1 MSKLNIKMVPLSA
14 IDYAINEA
22 TEGWH
27 QFLDTDE
34 MKVVAVPEDREEV
47 GDLYVPDEEIVKL
60 IIEDKDG
67 RFILM
72 PPAEEV
78 EDLDMIY
85 DFSTKEGVRAY
96 GTIWCQEHGF
106 SVFDDL
112 NLIGYGKK

>member
-1 MSKLNIKMVPLSA
+1 MSELNIKMVPLSA

-22 TEGWH
+22 SEGWN
-27 QFLDTDE
+27 QFLDTEE
-34 MKVVAVPEDREEV
+34 MKVVAIPEDPEEMD
-47 GDLYVPDEEIVKL
+47 DLYIPDEEIEKL
-60 IIEDKDG
+60 VIENKDG

-96 GTIWCQEHGF
+96 GTRWCQEHGF

-112 NLIGYGKK
+112 NLIGLDRQ